1 MMTDLSGRTAL
12 VTGSTS
18 GIGRAIAERLAADG
32 ATVVLSGRDAERGAE
47 AVAKIEAAGG
57 RAVFVA
63 ADLSDPSGADRLA
76 AAAIAAV
83 GPIDILVNN
92 AGIFPSAPTL
102 DVDAAT
108 FDAVFAVNV
117 RAPFRLVQA
126 LVPGMLDRGGVVVNL
141 GSWVSNVGLGL
152 GSLYAS
158 SKATLESLTK
168 GWAAEFGPRGV
179 RVNAVAPGV
188 TLTEGTSAGEEYL
201 RPMVER
207 FPAGR
212 FATPADIAAA
222 VSYLVGDEASYV
234 HGTTL
239 VVDGGALATR
249 T

>member
-1 MMTDLSGRTAL
+1 MKTAL

-32 ATVVLSGRDAERGAE
+32 LSVVVSGRDAERGAE
-47 AVAKIEAAGG
+47 VVAKIGSAGN
-57 RAVFVA
+57 RAVFVP
-63 ADLSDPSGADRLA
+63 ADLAAVGGPDRLA
-76 AAAIAAV
+76 TDAVAAV
-83 GPIDILVNN
+83 GRIDVLVNN
-92 AGIFPSAPTL
+92 AGIFPFAPTL
-102 DVDAAT
+102 ETSRET
-108 FDAVFAVNV
+108 FDAIFDVNV
-117 RAPFRLVQA
+117 RAPFQLVQA
-126 LVPGMLDRGGVVVNL
+126 LVPQMAGGVVVNV
-141 GSWVSNVGLGL
+141 GSWVSNVGLGM
-152 GSLYAS
+152 GSLYAA

-188 TLTEGTSAGEEYL
+188 TLTEGTSAGEEFL

-212 FATPADIAAA
+212 FASPADIAAA
-222 VSYLVGDEASYV
+222 VSYLVGDDAAYV

-249 T
+249 L